1 MNDYPS
7 VFDYEYSAHEY
18 LHENHATYNIQDSY
32 DLDEEYARD
41 TCDYS
46 QLAYI
51 HYA

>member
-7 VFDYEYSAHEY
+7 VFDYEYSAHA
-18 LHENHATYNIQDSY
+18 LDENYAYDIQNTY

-41 TCDYS
+41 SCDYS